1 MRSGFPS
8 AAAFLRASHKSN
20 IHGMFPKRI
29 SLASGLSIAWNLANW
44 AGVNSVTASLTLW
57 FAAFGSALACAWGGG
72 SASAWCMRK
81 PGPVNV
87 RQAGSTSAGVLHL
100 DEDVVSILL
109 ALGHRHVPNRLLGSA
124 SVAVGMTDLCQM
136 DALWGLGCDPG
147 T

>member
-20 IHGMFPKRI
+20 IHGIFPKRI
-29 SLASGLSIAWNLANW
+29 SLALGLSIAWNLANW

-72 SASAWCMRK
+72 SASARGMRK
-81 PGPVNV
+81 PVPVNV
-87 RQAGSTSAGVLHL
+87 RQAGSTSAAVFHL
-100 DEDVVSILL
+100 VKNMVSILL
-109 ALGHRHVPNRLLGSA
+109 RLGHRLVPKRLRRSS